1 MWYSKVVMIMNI
13 TDYALI
19 SDAIKGLGVPG
30 ISISKVQ
37 GFGDYI
43 NDFRQEGLS
52 DSLKIEIY
60 TSSEQAD
67 DIASSLATLATSM
80 TEGGGIVAI
89 EPVSKIMNAKK
100 ITASEEHDNV

>member
-13 TDYALI
+13 TDYGLVSDEIKALNI
-19 SDAIKGLGVPG
+19 PG
-30 ISISKVQ
+30 ITVSNVR

-43 NDFRQEGLS
+43 NEFLQEGLC

-67 DIASSLATLATSM
+67 EIATSLAKLAASM
-80 TEGGGIVAI
+80 TEGGGVVAI
-89 EPVSKIMNAKK
+89 EPVSRLYNVKK
-100 ITASEEHDNV
+100 LDS